1 MAVRDDDRMTTGGNV
16 MSASVKADIDYSKLE
31 ELRKRLPDLSEL
43 DLPAPTMED
52 VGKRAGETVDRILGR
67 RRRSRWPQ
75 IAAVVGV
82 VAVIGLL
89 MAWLTWSRRST
100 WSGAGSVDAGTEL
113 GGETPL
119 ESESPHLGGTVGGAE
134 VGWNTDTSAGGL
146 TAAEASLT
154 TGQPE
159 DRA

>member
-1 MAVRDDDRMTTGGNV
+1 

-43 DLPAPTMED
+43 DLAAPNMED

-67 RRRSRWPQ
+67 RRRTPWPQ
-75 IAAVVGV
+75 IAAVVGL

-100 WSGAGSVDAGTEL
+100 WSGAGSEHAGTQL
-113 GGETPL
+113 GSETPL
-119 ESESPHLGGTVGGAE
+119 ESESLHPGETVRGAE
-134 VGWNTDTSAGGL
+134 VGWDAETTGGGL